1 MKESTGML
9 NATVV
14 VVIAVGVFMAFF
26 YYTLWPLIKRNYS
39 MNADCSR
46 AICDQCPEDDNGKR
60 NCEMVKCHLKG
71 DDPNDPDKTFECVW
85 KG

>member
-26 YYTLWPLIKRNYS
+26 YYTLWPMIKRNYS

-46 AICDQCPEDDNGKR
+46 AICDECTKKDSKGNK
-60 NCEMVKCHLKG
+60 NCEMVTCHLR
-71 DDPNDPDKTFECVW
+71 DDPNTEFECVW

>member
-1 MKESTGML
+1 ML

-14 VVIAVGVFMAFF
+14 VVLAVGVFMAFF
-26 YYTLWPLIKRNYS
+26 YFTLWPMIKRNYS

-46 AICDQCPEDDNGKR
+46 AICEK
-60 NCEMVKCHLKG
+60 CESDFCETVTCHLR
-71 DDPNDPDKTFECVW
+71 DDPSVPPFECVW